1 MRNLFFIICLLTA
14 FSLNA
19 QEIATSEVYQDTFA
33 EQIPNLQTEE
43 EFLKEQQKILRQELA
58 NTALAEID
66 LKTSEKLINN
76 IYERYLKMTPEQILP
91 RLTLLTQQINS
102 PATQRNKELLDRL
115 KIEQEIATSVYRSKA
130 NK

>member
-33 EQIPNLQTEE
+33 EPISDLQAEE

-76 IYERYLKMTPEQILP
+76 IYERYLKMRPEQILP

>member
-19 QEIATSEVYQDTFA
+19 QEIATSELYQDTFA

-76 IYERYLKMTPEQILP
+76 IYERYLKMRPEQILP

-115 KIEQEIATSVYRSKA
+115 KIEQEIATSVYRSKT

>member
-19 QEIATSEVYQDTFA
+19 QEIATSELYQDTFA
-33 EQIPNLQTEE
+33 EQIPDLQTEE

-102 PATQRNKELLDRL
+102 PAAQRNKELLDRL
-115 KIEQEIATSVYRSKA
+115 KIEQEIAISIYRSKA

>member
-19 QEIATSEVYQDTFA
+19 QEIATSELYQDTFA
-33 EQIPNLQTEE
+33 EQIPDLQAEE

-102 PATQRNKELLDRL
+102 PAAQRNKELLDRL

>member
-33 EQIPNLQTEE
+33 EPISDLQAEE

-102 PATQRNKELLDRL
+102 PAAQRNKELLDRL

>member
-19 QEIATSEVYQDTFA
+19 QEIAISEVYQDTFA
-33 EQIPNLQTEE
+33 EQIPDLQAEE

-102 PATQRNKELLDRL
+102 PAAQRNKELLDRL

>member
-33 EQIPNLQTEE
+33 EQIPDLQAEE

-76 IYERYLKMTPEQILP
+76 IYERYLKMRPEQILP

-102 PATQRNKELLDRL
+102 PAAQRNKELLDRL
-115 KIEQEIATSVYRSKA
+115 KIEQEIAISIYRSKA

>member
-33 EQIPNLQTEE
+33 EQIPDLQAEE

-102 PATQRNKELLDRL
+102 PAAQRNKELLDRL
-115 KIEQEIATSVYRSKA
+115 KIEQEIAISIYRSKA

>member
-33 EQIPNLQTEE
+33 EPIPDLQAEE

-76 IYERYLKMTPEQILP
+76 IYERYLKMRPEQILP

-102 PATQRNKELLDRL
+102 PAAQRNKELLDRL
-115 KIEQEIATSVYRSKA
+115 KIEQEIAISVYRSKA